1 MAAIDREDLL
11 EVLYDIT
18 PPRSKGRGYGAP
30 TTPEDD
36 DVRATG
42 HHIGRFL
49 EDLPG
54 DVTVAELRE
63 LLTEA
68 ISRTHS

>member
-1 MAAIDREDLL
+1 MASIDREDIL

-18 PPRSKGRGYGAP
+18 PPRSKGRSYCAP

-36 DVRATG
+36 DVRSTG
-42 HHIGRFL
+42 HQIGRFL

-54 DVTVAELRE
+54 HVTIAELRD
-63 LLTEA
+63 LVTEA
-68 ISRTHS
+68 IGRTQP

>member
-1 MAAIDREDLL
+1 VAALDREDVL

-18 PPRSKGRGYGAP
+18 PPRSRGRGFNAP

-36 DVRATG
+36 DVRSTG
-42 HHIGRFL
+42 RQIGRFL